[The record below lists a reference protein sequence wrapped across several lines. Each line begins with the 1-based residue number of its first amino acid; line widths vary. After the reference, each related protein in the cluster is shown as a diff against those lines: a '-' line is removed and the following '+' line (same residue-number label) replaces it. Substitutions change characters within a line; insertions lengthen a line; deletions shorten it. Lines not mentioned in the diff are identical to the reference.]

1 MIRISS
7 HQSQS
12 CQSTVRYGTV
22 PYFRHPFRKET
33 SCLSLPVRYHTYSSY
48 IGYLL
53 TYVMVRIF
61 TSSHL
66 WNIVLFFS
74 CSLTC
79 MTSNPLSL
87 EIPTKILQYHC
98 ISNHA
103 IIMLMRIILLW
114 WFFNLAWSMFF
125 HLKVVR
131 NMLNLLFCII

>member
-1 MIRISS
+1 MPNSRLMTCITISIGS
-7 HQSQS
+7 KLRHDQNFKSPITVMPIHG
-12 CQSTVRYGTV
+12 TVRYRTVLSSSFPKRDIMSLITGTV
-22 PYFRHPFRKET
+22 
-33 SCLSLPVRYHTYSSY
+33 RYRTYSSY

-103 IIMLMRIILLW
+103 IIMLMRIILL
-114 WFFNLAWSMFF
+114 
-125 HLKVVR
+125 
-131 NMLNLLFCII
+131 